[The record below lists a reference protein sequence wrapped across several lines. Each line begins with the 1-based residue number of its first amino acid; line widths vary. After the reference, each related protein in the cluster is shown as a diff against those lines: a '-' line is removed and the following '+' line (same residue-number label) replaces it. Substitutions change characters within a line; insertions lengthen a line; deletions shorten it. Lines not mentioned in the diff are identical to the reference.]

1 MATASGSAA
10 HALES
15 RLREKPSGLGFFQ
28 AVRRLE
34 CAYGG
39 SSRIGGS
46 DHPKDDPVRFC
57 QTTSLAF
64 APGSISEFVPAD
76 DDHPARLFV
85 SFMGL
90 LGSNGPMPLAISE
103 YVYDRIHN
111 HEDTTLARFLDLF
124 NHRMVSLFYRAWAN
138 SQLAVSRDKPG
149 EQSYDRY
156 VGSLFGMGMSSFLN
170 EDCVPDEAKRHY
182 SGRLA
187 SRVRNAEG
195 LQSILSDYLGVPA
208 RVVQFVGRWMP
219 IPEQYRCRLGERPDS
234 GRLGKTALLGAK
246 TWDCQQKFRI
256 VLGPMKLADYERL
269 LPHTSSFRRLV
280 DWVRNYVGDEL
291 LWDAQ
296 LILRAADVPRARLGS
311 YGHLG
316 RTAWLAS
323 RAPERDAADKI
334 VDESYVEM
342 VKQGAGRDTPDG

>member
-1 MATASGSAA
+1 MATAGGSAA
-10 HALES
+10 YALES

-34 CAYGG
+34 CAYRGL
-39 SSRIGGS
+39 SRIGGS
-46 DHPKDDPVRFC
+46 EHPKDDPVRFC

-64 APGSISEFVPAD
+64 PPGAISKFVPAED
-76 DDHPARLFV
+76 EHPARLFV
-85 SFMGL
+85 NFMGL
-90 LGSNGPMPLAISE
+90 LGSNGPMPLAVSE

-111 HEDTTLARFLDLF
+111 HEDATLARFLDIF

-138 SQLAVSRDKPG
+138 SQLTVSRDRPSEHG
-149 EQSYDRY
+149 YDRY
-156 VGSLFGMGMSSFLN
+156 VGSIFGMGMSSFLN

-187 SRVRNAEG
+187 ATVRNAEG
-195 LQSILSDYLGVPA
+195 LQSILSDYLRVPA

-219 IPEQYRCRLGERPDS
+219 IPEQYRCLLGERPDS
-234 GRLGKTALLGAK
+234 GRLGMTALLGAR

-256 VLGPMKLADYERL
+256 VLGPMSLADYERL

-280 DWVRNYVGDEL
+280 DWVRDYVGDEL

-296 LILRAADVPRARLGS
+296 LILRAADVPRVRLGS

-316 RTAWLAS
+316 RTTWLAS
-323 RAPERDAADKI
+323 HAPERDAADKI
-334 VDESYVEM
+334 VDESCVEM
-342 VKQGAGRDTPDG
+342 VKHGAGRDTPYG